1 MFLSILV
8 VLYAKD
14 IDESETI
21 QKLSEYVPDSVKLKI
36 YNNGPNLISS
46 KSHLLDKMK
55 AEGWCVSLEE
65 DLDNSPLSSI
75 YNDFINENETSDF
88 YMILDDDSDID
99 LKNVITSLSPGLD
112 LMLPIIKD
120 KIENKVIYPEVNG
133 LVLQHYN
140 IKSNDELIS
149 ISSGLVLSKKI
160 INLYKK
166 ELKFVF
172 DERFC
177 LYGVDTSFF
186 RNLNIIKAKTP
197 IKIVFYGPMFH
208 ELSRLK
214 TGYSAFRYKER
225 LFDAILINRNYNN
238 NYIHNWIVY
247 IKVIVKCLIKKEMKW
262 IPQMLNVIIKG
273 KHPRSR

>member
-1 MFLSILV
+1 
-8 VLYAKD
+8 
-14 IDESETI
+14 
-21 QKLSEYVPDSVKLKI
+21 
-36 YNNGPNLISS
+36 
-46 KSHLLDKMK
+46 MK

-112 LMLPIIKD
+112 LMLPVIKD
-120 KIENKVIYPEVNG
+120 KGENKVIYPEVNG
-133 LVLQHYN
+133 ILLQHYN
-140 IKSNDELIS
+140 IKSDDELIS
-149 ISSGLVLSKKI
+149 ISLGLVLSKNI
-160 INLYKK
+160 IDFYKK
-166 ELKFVF
+166 ELNFVF

-208 ELSRLK
+208 EISRLNS
-214 TGYSAFRYKER
+214 GYSAFRYKER